1 MKKQFVM
8 AFAAIACGLAFTA
21 CSNEDNTG
29 DAPYPHYKVLT
40 FEDKDWGGS
49 TNFVG
54 QKSWSSL
61 IDSPQYGGDLLYPAD
76 FDDEKDQLYYW
87 YDQGNTGLYSE
98 LLNGYGDGAYWGGGI
113 AISNYVDADL
123 THGTYLNQLSVPV
136 SNGSSNFAVAFCN
149 SNPTISYYNPQ
160 ISIKFKNGREYL
172 IKSMKVAPTI
182 YQLNIA
188 KNGDG
193 WAKALTEAGD
203 YMTLTIHGM
212 VGEEETGVV
221 VVDFAREGKFL
232 EGWETIDLTSLGK
245 VDALMFTMET
255 NDTYWGYANQPTYF
269 AFDDVTVQVTK

>member
-188 KNGDG
+188 KNGNAG
-193 WAKALTEAGD
+193 VHRPRHTSHGLLHQAHHQKTFRQEYALSYSEYCRA
-203 YMTLTIHGM
+203 
-212 VGEEETGVV
+212 
-221 VVDFAREGKFL
+221 
-232 EGWETIDLTSLGK
+232 SLRA
-245 VDALMFTMET
+245 VAYRQQNRHE
-255 NDTYWGYANQPTYF
+255 Q
-269 AFDDVTVQVTK
+269 